1 MDLFA
6 SSLSFVLKHY
16 PVLPTTCL
24 RPQAAAIASKY
35 FKRNFPGT
43 VLYAVKSNPRFEILD
58 SIYSSGI
65 DHFDV
70 ASISEVRLIAS
81 RFPKA
86 RLSYMHPIKSR
97 EAICEAYY
105 KYGIRDFALDS
116 GEELEKILAST
127 NNASDLN
134 LFIRLAV
141 PNDYAKLNLS
151 NKFGVQHDKATDL
164 LRSIRSIAQKVGVCF
179 HVGSQCMNPKSYAIA
194 IQRVGDL
201 IRSSGIMLDILD
213 VGGGFPSR
221 YIDMNPPPLDTYIE
235 EITAALIEIPIRE
248 DCEIW
253 AEPGRGLVAEAASTL
268 VRIDHR
274 KDNYL
279 YINDGIYGS
288 LFDAGLSGFIHPVKP
303 INIQSKL
310 SDELVPFSFFGPT
323 CDGMDFMKGPYM
335 LPNTI
340 TEGDYIE
347 IGQTGAYGCTM
358 RTKFNGFYSD
368 ETILLNDHPIL
379 SLYGCTNM
387 IGETVDEVAL

>member
-24 RPQAAAIASKY
+24 RPEAAVIASKY

-70 ASISEVRLIAS
+70 ASIYETRLIAS
-81 RFPKA
+81 RFPNA

-97 EAICEAYY
+97 EAIREAYY
-105 KYGIRDFALDS
+105 KYGVRDFALDS
-116 GEELEKILAST
+116 SEELEKILAST

-151 NKFGVQHDKATDL
+151 NKFGIQLDKATDL
-164 LRSIRSIAQKVGVCF
+164 LRSVRRIAQKVGVCF
-179 HVGSQCMNPKSYAIA
+179 HVGSQCMNPKSFTIA
-194 IQRVGDL
+194 IHRVGDL

-213 VGGGFPSR
+213 IGGGFPSS

-235 EITAALIEIPIRE
+235 EITSALIDIPIRE

-253 AEPGRGLVAEAASTL
+253 AEPGRALVAEAASTL

-274 KDNYL
+274 KDNNL

-288 LFDAGLSGFIHPVKP
+288 LFDAGLSGFIHPVRS

-368 ETILLNDHPIL
+368 ETILLSDQPIL
-379 SLYGCTNM
+379 SLYGHKSM
-387 IGETVDEVAL
+387 ISQKVDEIAL